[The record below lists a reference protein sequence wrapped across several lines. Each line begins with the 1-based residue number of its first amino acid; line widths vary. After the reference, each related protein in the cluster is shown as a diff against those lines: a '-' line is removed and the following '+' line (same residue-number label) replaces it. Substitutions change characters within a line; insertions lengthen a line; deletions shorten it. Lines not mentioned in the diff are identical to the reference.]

1 MGLVSDADGPK
12 AGRLMATREE
22 TREKW
27 ITFADAIITLDGSP
41 GEAARIAGY
50 KGKKATLAATA
61 SRLLAHEEVQEI
73 IAQRREALKAE
84 GNLPATK
91 HEQIRE
97 HLAIGREDKRQFLWS
112 LANECAR
119 TIRTEDIAEHID
131 EDGATVRTITVTE
144 SVFKPREAIE
154 AIAKLNEMD
163 GDIMPPNV
171 PPGGGGGGLSIEQLL
186 LSITQNNH

>member
-1 MGLVSDADGPK
+1 MGYSK
-12 AGRLMATREE
+12 EQTRQRW
-22 TREKW
+22 T
-27 ITFADAIITLDGSP
+27 TFADAFITFNDGVK
-41 GEAARIAGY
+41 AAKLAGY
-50 KGKKATLAATA
+50 KGKNKASLSVSA
-61 SRLLAHEEVQEI
+61 SRLLANPEFQELLEE
-73 IAQRREALKAE
+73 RREALKAE
-84 GNLPATK
+84 GLLPASNPVMV
-91 HEQIRE
+91 RE
-97 HLAIGREDKRQFLWS
+97 RIAIEREDKRQFLWS